1 MKKSFLSA
9 ALVFGLV
16 LVLGAAPVLAGGFP
30 EKPIQ
35 LLIPFSPGGS
45 ADLLG
50 RAIAKSAEKYLGQ
63 PVVAVNKPG
72 GGGAVMYTALNN
84 AKPDGYTV
92 GWSSSGLMTVTNI
105 GNVPFKYTAF
115 NNLCRVG
122 YSPMAIAVLA
132 SSPWQTFKELV
143 EYAEKNPNKIKIGNA
158 GTGSGTHLTA
168 VMAMTAAGVTVVHV
182 PLGAKRRVPSLLGG
196 EVEAIC
202 VPLPEAAPQAQA
214 GKVRILAMSTAERDA
229 KFKDVPTFKE
239 LGYDVELDLFR
250 GIAVPKAVP
259 ADVAAKLTEA
269 FVKAAEDPDFKDV
282 SVKKSFNVSPMT
294 GDSLAEYFKTMDM
307 HVNKAMKEAGL
318 KE

>member
-1 MKKSFLSA
+1 MIKTYLNA
-9 ALVFGLV
+9 AMIIGLV
-16 LVLGAAPVLAGGFP
+16 LILGAAPALAGEFP

-35 LLIPFSPGGS
+35 LLIPFGAGGS

-50 RAIAKSAEKYLGQ
+50 RAIANAAEKHLGQ

-92 GWSSSGLMTVTNI
+92 GWSSSGLMTVTAI

-122 YSPMAIAVLA
+122 YSAMPIAVLS
-132 SSPWQTFKELV
+132 SSPWKTFKELV
-143 EYAEKNPNKIKIGNA
+143 EYAKKNPGKIKIGNA

-168 VMAMTAAGVTVVHV
+168 AMAMSAADATVVHV

-202 VPLPEAAPQAQA
+202 VPLPEAAPQVLA
-214 GKVRILAMSTAERDA
+214 GKVRILAMSTVQRDA
-229 KFKDVPTFKE
+229 KFKEVPTFKE
-239 LGYDVELDLFR
+239 LGYDVEMDLFR
-250 GIAVPKAVP
+250 GIAVPNAVP
-259 ADVAAKLTEA
+259 AAVASKLTEA
-269 FVKAAEDPDFKDV
+269 FVKAAEDAVFKDI
-282 SVKKSFNVSPMT
+282 SDKKSFNISTMT
-294 GDSLAEYFKTMDM
+294 GAPFSEYLKKMDI
-307 HVNKAMKEAGL
+307 HVTNAMETAGV
-318 KE
+318 KK